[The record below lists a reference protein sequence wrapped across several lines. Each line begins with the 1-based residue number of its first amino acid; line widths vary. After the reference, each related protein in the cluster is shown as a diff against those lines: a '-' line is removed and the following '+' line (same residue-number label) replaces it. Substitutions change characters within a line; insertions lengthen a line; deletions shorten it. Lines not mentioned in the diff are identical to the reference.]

1 MRLTNLLHFTEN
13 HRFCVYRDFA
23 LSSLDYKMLSSIYQ
37 PMIGG
42 CAISLY
48 HTLFQ
53 QLSADKAGYAG
64 LEQQRK
70 LFLSME
76 LDPGERSRKLF
87 IEQTSRLEAV
97 GLLQTSR
104 IYVPEEE
111 DYIYEYTLFCPLSP
125 NEFFRNQHLTLL
137 LRDKIGKFMLLSLR
151 DDLTTPEP
159 EELTGADSENLS
171 VPFYELFSL
180 NTHVIDYELEQALY
194 EASAGKQTGQPMD
207 VTTKGYEYADLITR
221 FPRGS
226 YNRIHVEN
234 LKYKPEIMIS
244 INMVAR
250 KYSLTLQETCRLLDE
265 DGMFDED
272 GELQIDSLQY
282 KANLYF
288 RQGKKREEERERFL
302 QRAEANSAD
311 SSPEAAEAASRE
323 VEMQYYL
330 EVPAF
335 LQASNNEHQ
344 YNTLLKNEPY
354 TRVLQSFFTQ
364 GPVPNGVLD
373 IFEKIDLNYKLKE
386 EVINVLIHYIHIDKR
401 SWAKSSIEAV
411 ASDMLGKHIAT
422 FEEAVDYV
430 RQRIKFRE
438 QAAAKAAAAKASGA
452 GTYSGRSRTRTPASK
467 TQKPQIPIV
476 QNSGQTTRV
485 TDEELEEMLS
495 KAKRLDE
502 MFNS

>member
-42 CAISLY
+42 YAVSLY
-48 HTLFQ
+48 HTLYQ
-53 QLSADKAGYAG
+53 QVPSDKTGYAG

-70 LFLSME
+70 LFLSLE

-87 IEQTSRLEAV
+87 IEQSSKLEAV

-104 IYVPEEE
+104 IYMQDED

-137 LRDKIGKFMLLSLR
+137 LRDKIGKFLLLSLR
-151 DDLTTPEP
+151 DELTMPEP
-159 EELTGADSENLS
+159 AELAGADSENLS
-171 VPFYELFSL
+171 VPFYELFRL
-180 NTHVIDYELEQALY
+180 NTQVIDYELEQALY
-194 EASAGKQTGQPMD
+194 EASAGKQAAQALD
-207 VTTKGYEYADLITR
+207 VTTKGYAYADLITR
-221 FPRGS
+221 YPRES
-226 YNRIHVEN
+226 FNRIYVEN
-234 LKYKPEIMIS
+234 LKYKPETMIS

-250 KYSLTLQETCRLLDE
+250 KYSLTLQETVRLLDE

-302 QRAEANSAD
+302 HRAESGDAGGNTAD
-311 SSPEAAEAASRE
+311 SEEGARS

-335 LQASNNEHQ
+335 LQGSHNEHQ
-344 YNTLLKNEPY
+344 YNSLLKNEPY
-354 TRVLQSFFTQ
+354 TLVLQSFFTQ

-411 ASDMLGKHIAT
+411 ASDMLGKQIAS
-422 FEEAVDYV
+422 FEQAVEYV
-430 RQRIKFRE
+430 RQRLQFRQ
-438 QAAAKAAAAKASGA
+438 QAAAKAAAAKASGGYA
-452 GTYSGRSRTRTPASK
+452 GKGKARTAGK
-467 TQKPQIPIV
+467 QMKPQIPIV
-476 QNSGQTTRV
+476 QNKGQTSRV
-485 TDEELEEMLS
+485 TEEELEAMLR
-495 KAKRLDE
+495 KAKKLDE